1 MKSLIALAACLTF
14 IACGSSAP
22 AGNSAAG
29 KIVPEVEL
37 VQLVGPEELNWER
50 GEIEMK
56 YALRVSNPSAEPIT
70 LRQIRLQTVGTEG
83 PYMIPQ
89 SSYSFREVVAPG
101 ASRDIQFFAKARSE
115 GNRYR
120 IDAQSPVSVRTVAYF
135 EAPSG
140 NFRRSFIANLV
151 QSFKNNN

>member
-1 MKSLIALAACLTF
+1 MKSLIALAACLAF
-14 IACGSSAP
+14 VACGSSAP
-22 AGNSAAG
+22 SSNAAG
-29 KIVPEVEL
+29 GIVPDIEL
-37 VQLVGPEELNWER
+37 IQLVGPEELNWER

-56 YALRVSNPSAEPIT
+56 YALRVNNPSGEPIT
-70 LRQIRLQTVGTEG
+70 LRQIRLQTVGEEG

-101 ASRDIQFFAKARSE
+101 AQRDIAFFAKARSE

-120 IDAQSPVSVRTVAYF
+120 IDAQSPISVRTVAYF

-140 NFRRSFIANLV
+140 NFRRTIIANLV

>member
-14 IACGSSAP
+14 IACGSSSP
-22 AGNSAAG
+22 GTSAAG
-29 KIVPEVEL
+29 QIVPEVEL
-37 VQLVGPEELNWER
+37 IQLVGPEELNWEA

-56 YALRVSNPSAEPIT
+56 YALRVNNPSAEAIT

-101 ASRDIQFFAKARSE
+101 SSRDIAFFAKARSE
-115 GNRYR
+115 GNRFR